1 MYSRKIEN
9 GLALIGALIVLFG
22 VGAAAS
28 SALADE
34 IIQSEVVLNSAQT
47 TAIQE

>member
-1 MYSRKIEN
+1 
-9 GLALIGALIVLFG
+9 LIVLFG

-34 IIQSEVVLNSAQT
+34 ISQSAVTLNSAQT